1 MMMMMLMRIRRMSMI
16 VLMRMNTEYGAY
28 VEEYEDQERVEDE
41 EDADY
46 EEEKGEK
53 DFHPYPAG
61 FESRHQSKSCY

>member
-1 MMMMMLMRIRRMSMI
+1 MI

-28 VEEYEDQERVEDE
+28 GEEYEDQDRVEDE

-53 DFHPYPAG
+53 DDDHNG
-61 FESRHQSKSCY
+61 DEEE